1 MSACRGA
8 TAGLASLLTILIAA
22 WAAVAPG
29 YAATPWPSS
38 RGALLSE
45 VATGGSSASDEF
57 VEIYNAGSAPV
68 ELGGCELAYVSASG
82 SSVTLKVAFAAPL
95 PVGPG
100 QHLLVANAAGAY
112 AATADATYAGGLAG
126 DGGTVVLRRGD
137 GGVID
142 ALSWGT
148 AANSYAEGAPA
159 PAPPAGSSLERRPGS
174 PAGNWLDSNDN
185 SADWLV
191 RASPHPQAMAAA
203 PEPTATEIPSGDPTI
218 GTSDEPSAELSALPS
233 STALPSPTAL
243 PSSTA
248 QPSPTIAP
256 GSIGPSGPASSP
268 DPSPSDLESIG
279 QARLR
284 QPGAHVHVA
293 GSVSMAPGL
302 TGSELLFAIADPSGG
317 IFVRLPSPAGLR
329 VGQPVEAAGTLSTP
343 YGQLEIR
350 DLSLLVLG
358 PQGEAPA
365 PVPARAA
372 DVGEGLEGSLVS
384 LEGLVESV
392 QGEDGRLVFEIGDG
406 GRSVRVFADPL
417 TGISKADVSRG
428 QLVRVT
434 GVVGQHA
441 TATGNLDGYKLWLR
455 WRDDLDVLSIDP
467 GVTDYP
473 DVDPSVEPLPSV
485 VFYTDLATGLAV
497 RGRWVDVTAI
507 VTAPAGIIDWG
518 GPTIVVDDE
527 TAAVAVILPDGAARP
542 GIGERVRVVGRVSSL
557 HNGRRVLATI
567 VEPLSGGA
575 VPVPQEV
582 AGAVA
587 AQDEWRLVT
596 VVGRITRL
604 TRAGVR
610 WRADLS
616 VAGEAVAVLGEP
628 GAGISTD
635 GLVPG
640 RLAMVTG
647 IVRRNTSDSDLFYVI
662 PRSAADLR
670 LGPPVPTAS
679 AGSQGGSGGE
689 GSGTGQGSTD
699 GAAVTGGTPGAGG
712 ITAVSDLAGLVGREV
727 TVAGLVVAVDGCV
740 AVLDDGTG
748 RVRLGGEAAADAIC
762 LLQPGDA
769 VEVVGTVAQ
778 DPEGLLVAVD
788 PERILAL
795 PGGGGPGDWP
805 AASAP
810 ADGGTGPETSHP
822 AASSA
827 APALPGAE
835 AGRAALAVTAQPGPG
850 PVAVALLILLG
861 LLAVL
866 TGAVGLAALA
876 VPGLRLRLHDGLI
889 RAVHAARRAMERARR
904 LAGRLAQAVVQRT
917 PGS

>member
-1 MSACRGA
+1 MSACRGV

-29 YAATPWPSS
+29 CAAAPWPSS

-57 VEIYNAGSAPV
+57 VEIYNAGSVPV
-68 ELGGCELAYVSASG
+68 ELGGCELAYASASG
-82 SSVTLKVAFAAPL
+82 SSAALKVAFATPL
-95 PVGPG
+95 SIGPG
-100 QHLLVANAAGAY
+100 QHLLAANAAGIY

-126 DGGTVVLRRGD
+126 DGGTLVLRRGD
-137 GGVID
+137 GSVID

-148 AANSYAEGAPA
+148 AVNSYVEGVPA

-191 RASPHPQAMAAA
+191 RANPHPQAMAAA
-203 PEPTATEIPSGDPTI
+203 PEPAATETPSGDPTI
-218 GTSDEPSAELSALPS
+218 WISDEPSAELSAQ
-233 STALPSPTAL
+233 PSPTAL

-256 GSIGPSGPASSP
+256 GSIGPSEPAPSP

-302 TGSELLFAIADPSGG
+302 KGSELLLAIADPSGG

-329 VGQPVEAAGTLSTP
+329 VGQPVEAAGALSAP

-358 PQGEAPA
+358 PQGDAPA
-365 PVPARAA
+365 PVPARPA
-372 DVGEGLEGSLVS
+372 DIGEGLEGSLVS

-392 QGEDGRLVFEIGDG
+392 QGEDGRLVLEIGDG
-406 GRSVRVFADPL
+406 DCSVRVFADPL

-428 QLVRVT
+428 QMIRVT

-441 TATGNLDGYKLWLR
+441 TATGKLDGYKLWLR
-455 WRDDLDVLSIDP
+455 GRDDLDVLSIDP

-497 RGRWVDVTAI
+497 RGRWVDVTAT

-518 GPTIVVDDE
+518 GPTIVVDDG
-527 TAAVAVILPDGAARP
+527 TAAVAVILPDGAAQPR
-542 GIGERVRVVGRVSSL
+542 IGERVRVVGRVSSL
-557 HNGRRVLATI
+557 HNGRRVLATV

-628 GAGISTD
+628 GAGVSTD

-647 IVRRNTSDSDLFYVI
+647 IVRRSTSDSDLFYVV
-662 PRSAADLR
+662 PRGAADLR
-670 LGPPVPTAS
+670 LGPPVPGAS
-679 AGSQGGSGGE
+679 VSSQGGPG
-689 GSGTGQGSTD
+689 GSGSDTGQGSTG
-699 GAAVTGGTPGAGG
+699 GAAILGGTSDAGG
-712 ITAVSDLAGLVGREV
+712 ITAVSDLGGLIGREV
-727 TVAGLVVAVDGCV
+727 TVAGLIVAVEGCV

-769 VEVVGTVAQ
+769 VEVSGTVSQ
-778 DPEGLLVAVD
+778 DSEGLLVAVD

-805 AASAP
+805 AVSVP
-810 ADGGTGPETSHP
+810 ADDGTDPEATHS
-822 AASSA
+822 AAGSA
-827 APALPGAE
+827 APALPGAQ

-904 LAGRLAQAVVQRT
+904 LAGRLGQAVVQRT

>member
-1 MSACRGA
+1 MFACRGA
-8 TAGLASLLTILIAA
+8 KAGLASLSTILIAA

-29 YAATPWPSS
+29 YAAAPWPSS
-38 RGALLSE
+38 RGLLLSE

-57 VEIYNAGSAPV
+57 VEIYNAGSAPA

-82 SSVTLKVAFAAPL
+82 SSVTLKVAFATPL

-100 QHLLVANAAGAY
+100 QHLLAANAAGTY

-126 DGGTVVLRRGD
+126 DGGTLVLRRGD
-137 GGVID
+137 GSVID

-148 AANSYAEGAPA
+148 AVNSYVEGAPA

-191 RASPHPQAMAAA
+191 RANPHPQAMAAA
-203 PEPTATEIPSGDPTI
+203 PEPAATETPSGDPSI
-218 GTSDEPSAELSALPS
+218 GTSDEPSAEPSAQPSFASQPS
-233 STALPSPTAL
+233 STALPSPTV
-243 PSSTA
+243 
-248 QPSPTIAP
+248 AP
-256 GSIGPSGPASSP
+256 GSIGPSEPASSP
-268 DPSPSDLESIG
+268 DPSASDLESIG

-302 TGSELLFAIADPSGG
+302 TGSELLFAIADSSGG
-317 IFVRLPSPAGLR
+317 IFVRLPSSAGLR
-329 VGQPVEAAGTLSTP
+329 VGQPVEAAGTLSAP

-350 DLSLLVLG
+350 DLDLLSLG

-365 PVPARAA
+365 PVPAGLA

-406 GRSVRVFADPL
+406 EHSMRVFADPL

-497 RGRWVDVTAI
+497 RGRYVDVTAT
-507 VTAPAGIIDWG
+507 VTAPVGIIDWG
-518 GPTIVVDDE
+518 GPTVVVDDG

-542 GIGERVRVVGRVSSL
+542 GVGERVRVVGRVSSL

-582 AGAVA
+582 AGAVT

-596 VVGRITRL
+596 VVGRIARL

-635 GLVPG
+635 GLVPD

-647 IVRRNTSDSDLFYVI
+647 IVRRSTSDSDLFYVV

-670 LGPPVPTAS
+670 LGPPVPGAS
-679 AGSQGGSGGE
+679 ASSQDGSGGD
-689 GSGTGQGSTD
+689 GSDTGQGSTG
-699 GAAVTGGTPGAGG
+699 GAAILGGASHAGG
-712 ITAVSDLAGLVGREV
+712 ITAVSDLGGLIGREV
-727 TVAGLVVAVDGCV
+727 TVAGLIVAVEGCL

-769 VEVVGTVAQ
+769 VEVSGRVGQ
-778 DPEGLLVAVD
+778 DLEGLFVAVD

-805 AASAP
+805 AAAVP
-810 ADGGTGPETSHP
+810 ADAVTGPEATDP
-822 AASSA
+822 AAGSA
-827 APALPGAE
+827 APVVSGTQSE
-835 AGRAALAVTAQPGPG
+835 RAALAVTAQPVLG

-866 TGAVGLAALA
+866 AGAVGLAALA
-876 VPGLRLRLHDGLI
+876 VPGLRLRLHGGLI
-889 RAVHAARRAMERARR
+889 RAVQATRPALEPARR
-904 LAGRLAQAVVQRT
+904 LAGRLAEAVVQRT